1 MKRAVILGGLGAL
14 MLAHAAAAAPSE
26 AVRQACQTRWAELRG
41 TSAAAGWTQSRFIA
55 HCLRQRRSDAR
66 AHAGAPT
73 GPILAATAAA
83 AGVSAA
89 VAATHRSEK
98 PASP

>member
-1 MKRAVILGGLGAL
+1 MTLGAAVSL
-14 MLAHAAAAAPSE
+14 LLAHAAAAAPRE
-26 AVRQACQTRWAELRG
+26 TVRQSCQAQWTELRG

-55 HCLRQRRSDAR
+55 DCLRRRHPVGR

-73 GPILAATAAA
+73 GPVLAAAAAA

-89 VAATHRSEK
+89 VAAAGHSSEK
-98 PASP
+98 SASP